1 MSELIIVRHGETAWN
16 AVRRLQGHIDTP
28 LNDEGRRQAQAV
40 ARSLAASGA
49 SRVVS
54 SDLMR
59 ARDTAMP
66 IAQVLGLPLQIEP
79 LLRERAFGAFEG
91 LAYDEIESHFPQ
103 AFVQWQARELHA
115 RYPAGERA
123 AETLAELAE
132 RVGSVLEGLVGAPGE
147 KVIVVSHG
155 GFLDCAYRL
164 ATGMA
169 MQAPRN
175 FDVKNASINR
185 FGWKPDGGGLHLL
198 EWGLVEHLQVAL
210 DEPVR
215 EHSVISNRKNTQV

>member
-1 MSELIIVRHGETAWN
+1 MSELILVRHGETAWN

-28 LNDEGRRQAQAV
+28 LNDEGRRQAIAV
-40 ARSLAASGA
+40 AQALASSGA
-49 SRVVS
+49 QRVVC

-59 ARDTAMP
+59 ARDTARP
-66 IAQVLGLPLQIEP
+66 IAELLDVPVHVEP

-91 LAYDEIESHFPQ
+91 LDYDQIEQQFPE
-103 AFVQWQARELHA
+103 AFLQWQARELHA
-115 RYPAGERA
+115 RYPAGERL
-123 AETLAELAE
+123 AETLAELAD
-132 RVGSVLEGLVGAPGE
+132 RVGSVLENLVAPGE

-164 ATGMA
+164 ATGLDLRA
-169 MQAPRN
+169 ARS

-185 FGWKPDGGGLHLL
+185 FGWQPARGLHLL
-198 EWGLVEHLQVAL
+198 EWGQVDHLQAAL

-215 EHSVISNRKNTQV
+215 ETHSADRKNTVS